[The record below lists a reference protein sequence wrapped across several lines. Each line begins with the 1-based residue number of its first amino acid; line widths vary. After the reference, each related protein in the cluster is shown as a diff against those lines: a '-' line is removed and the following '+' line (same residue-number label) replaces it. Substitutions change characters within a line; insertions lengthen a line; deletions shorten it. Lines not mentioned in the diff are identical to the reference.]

1 MNDDLFRGIN
11 RVKNSTNLT
20 DLEKKHIPTIIA
32 PDEAPY
38 REPFEVEI
46 IVGKDLPHPD
56 HGDHFIQNV
65 ELYAGEA
72 FLARSEFTPTVSGTP
87 IHITLKLNYDTPLLA
102 RSRCN
107 QHGVWESE
115 KMIRIIKDE

>member
-1 MNDDLFRGIN
+1 MSDDLFVGIN
-11 RVKNSTNLT
+11 RVKDPSNPT
-20 DLEKKHIPTIIA
+20 DLEKKHIPTIVA
-32 PDEAPY
+32 PDSAPL

-46 IVGKDLPHPD
+46 IVGKDLAHPD
-56 HGDHFIQNV
+56 HGDHFIQFV

-72 FLARSEFTPTVSGTP
+72 YLARCDFTPTVSGAP
-87 IHITLKLNYDTPLLA
+87 IRITLKLNYDTPLRA

-115 KMIRIIKDE
+115 KMVKITK